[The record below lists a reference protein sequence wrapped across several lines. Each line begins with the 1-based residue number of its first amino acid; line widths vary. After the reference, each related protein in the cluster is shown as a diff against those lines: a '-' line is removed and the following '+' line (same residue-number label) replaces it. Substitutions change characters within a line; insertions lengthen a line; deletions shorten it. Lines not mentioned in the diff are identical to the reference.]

1 MYARTRPPIGHV
13 LRPFFSP
20 LHATAV
26 ALAQQPPTLVLTA
39 QIDVARGEGERYVQ
53 LLNSAVSAAAAAE
66 AAATEAA
73 TEAAA
78 AAAAGTTE
86 QCNSGSNTAA
96 TTAAAAAAAAV
107 ASAVDPSTAQH
118 SSDSTASST
127 TTDTDAATAGTVRHK
142 CVQMPRAM
150 RGFFA
155 RTRHEGGK
163 HSLQEAERFIGLH
176 CGVSHLLEND

>member
-1 MYARTRPPIGHV
+1 V

-20 LHATAV
+20 LHATAA

-53 LLNSAVSAAAAAE
+53 LLNSAVSAAE
-66 AAATEAA
+66 AAAAA

-78 AAAAGTTE
+78 AAAGTTDHR
-86 QCNSGSNTAA
+86 SSTSSNTAA
-96 TTAAAAAAAAV
+96 TTAAAAAATAATT
-107 ASAVDPSTAQH
+107 SANDAGTAQH
-118 SSDSTASST
+118 SSDSTASAST
-127 TTDTDAATAGTVRHK
+127 TATAAAGTVRHK
-142 CVQMPRAM
+142 CVQMPRAV